1 MIDENDNIDGI
12 VKCIMEDGF
21 ESGLAE
27 SFYDEDRFMSFLDEK
42 YDNQYNEVTNN
53 GENTERWPEYL
64 NEKAKTEDNRSDE
77 FFDHYK
83 NEYED
88 YVYDVVMQDTY
99 GPDCDY
105 DYDYDYDE

>member
-1 MIDENDNIDGI
+1 MINETDDIDGI

-27 SFYDEDRFMSFLDEK
+27 SFYDEDRFMSYLDEK
-42 YDNQYNEVTNN
+42 YDNQYNKITNN
-53 GENTERWPEYL
+53 GENNEKWHDYL

-77 FFDHYK
+77 FFDRYK

-88 YVYDVVMQDTY
+88 FLYDALLGD
-99 GPDCDY
+99 DEDDY
-105 DYDYDYDE
+105 EEEF

>member
-1 MIDENDNIDGI
+1 MIDENEDIDGI

-27 SFYDEDRFMSFLDEK
+27 SFYDEDRFMSYLDEK
-42 YDNQYNEVTNN
+42 YNHDYEKITNN
-53 GENTERWPEYL
+53 GENNEKWHEYL
-64 NEKAKTEDNRSDE
+64 NEKANTEDNRSDE

-88 YVYDVVMQDTY
+88 FLYDALLGD
-99 GPDCDY
+99 DEDDY
-105 DYDYDYDE
+105 EEEF

>member
-1 MIDENDNIDGI
+1 MIDENEDIGSI

-27 SFYDEDRFMSFLDEK
+27 SFYDKDRFMSYLDEK
-42 YDNQYNEVTNN
+42 YDNQYNKITNN
-53 GENTERWPEYL
+53 GENNEKWHDYL

-77 FFDHYK
+77 FFDRYK

-88 YVYDVVMQDTY
+88 FLYDALLGD
-99 GPDCDY
+99 
-105 DYDYDYDE
+105 DEDEDEEF

>member
-1 MIDENDNIDGI
+1 
-12 VKCIMEDGF
+12 MEDGF

-27 SFYDEDRFMSFLDEK
+27 SFYDKDRFMSFLDEK
-42 YDNQYNEVTNN
+42 YDNQYNEITNN
-53 GENTERWPEYL
+53 GENNEKWHEFL
-64 NEKAKTEDNRSDE
+64 DEKAKTEDNRSDE

-88 YVYDVVMQDTY
+88 YVYDVVIQDTY

-105 DYDYDYDE
+105 EEC

>member
-1 MIDENDNIDGI
+1 MIDENEDVDAI

-27 SFYDEDRFMSFLDEK
+27 EFYDEDRFMSYLDEK
-42 YDNQYNEVTNN
+42 YDNQYNEITNN
-53 GENTERWPEYL
+53 GENNEKWHDYL

-88 YVYDVVMQDTY
+88 FLYDALLGD
-99 GPDCDY
+99 DEDDY
-105 DYDYDYDE
+105 EEEF

>member
-1 MIDENDNIDGI
+1 MINETDDVDSI

-27 SFYDEDRFMSFLDEK
+27 SFYDEDRFMSYLDEK
-42 YDNQYNEVTNN
+42 YNHDYEKITNN
-53 GENTERWPEYL
+53 GENNEKWHEYL
-64 NEKAKTEDNRSDE
+64 NEKANTEDNRSDE

-88 YVYDVVMQDTY
+88 FLYDALLGD
-99 GPDCDY
+99 DEDDY
-105 DYDYDYDE
+105 EEEF

>member
-1 MIDENDNIDGI
+1 MIDENEDIGSI

-27 SFYDEDRFMSFLDEK
+27 SFYDEDRFMSYLDEK
-42 YDNQYNEVTNN
+42 YDNQYNKITNN
-53 GENTERWPEYL
+53 GENNEKWHDYL

-77 FFDHYK
+77 FFDRYK

-88 YVYDVVMQDTY
+88 FLYDALLGD
-99 GPDCDY
+99 
-105 DYDYDYDE
+105 DEDEDEEEF

>member
-1 MIDENDNIDGI
+1 MIDENEDIGSI

-27 SFYDEDRFMSFLDEK
+27 SFYDKDRFMSYLDEK
-42 YDNQYNEVTNN
+42 YDNQYNEITNN
-53 GENTERWPEYL
+53 GENNEKWHEYL
-64 NEKAKTEDNRSDE
+64 EDKAKTEDSRSDE

-88 YVYDVVMQDTY
+88 FLYDALLGD
-99 GPDCDY
+99 
-105 DYDYDYDE
+105 DEYEDDEF

>member
-1 MIDENDNIDGI
+1 MIDENEDIDGI

-27 SFYDEDRFMSFLDEK
+27 SFYDEDRFMSYLDEK
-42 YDNQYNEVTNN
+42 YNHDYEKITNN
-53 GENTERWPEYL
+53 GENNEKWHEYL
-64 NEKAKTEDNRSDE
+64 NEKANTEDNHSDE

-88 YVYDVVMQDTY
+88 FLYDALLGD
-99 GPDCDY
+99 DEDDY
-105 DYDYDYDE
+105 EEEF

>member
-1 MIDENDNIDGI
+1 MIDENEDIDSI

-27 SFYDEDRFMSFLDEK
+27 DFYDKDRFMSYLDEK
-42 YDNQYNEVTNN
+42 YDNQYNKITNN
-53 GENTERWPEYL
+53 GENTEKWHDYL

-77 FFDHYK
+77 FFDRYK

-88 YVYDVVMQDTY
+88 FLYDALLGD
-99 GPDCDY
+99 
-105 DYDYDYDE
+105 DEDEDEEF

>member
-12 VKCIMEDGF
+12 VKCIVEDGF

-27 SFYDEDRFMSFLDEK
+27 NFYDEDRFMSFLDEK
-42 YDNQYNEVTNN
+42 YDNQYNEITNN
-53 GENTERWPEYL
+53 GENNEKWHDYL

-99 GPDCDY
+99 GPDCDC
-105 DYDYDYDE
+105 EEC

>member
-1 MIDENDNIDGI
+1 MINETDDVDSI

-27 SFYDEDRFMSFLDEK
+27 EFYDKDRFMSFLDEK
-42 YDNQYNEVTNN
+42 YDNQYNKITNN
-53 GENTERWPEYL
+53 GENNEKWHDYL

-77 FFDHYK
+77 FFDRYK

-88 YVYDVVMQDTY
+88 FLYDALLGD
-99 GPDCDY
+99 DEDDY
-105 DYDYDYDE
+105 EEEF

>member
-1 MIDENDNIDGI
+1 MIDETDDIDGI

-27 SFYDEDRFMSFLDEK
+27 SFYDKDRFMSYLDEK
-42 YDNQYNEVTNN
+42 YDNQYNKITNN
-53 GENTERWPEYL
+53 GENNEKWHDYL

-77 FFDHYK
+77 FFDRYK

-88 YVYDVVMQDTY
+88 FLYDALLGD
-99 GPDCDY
+99 
-105 DYDYDYDE
+105 DEDEDEEF

>member
-1 MIDENDNIDGI
+1 MINETDDVDAI

-27 SFYDEDRFMSFLDEK
+27 EFYDEDRFMSYLDEK
-42 YDNQYNEVTNN
+42 YDNQYNKITNN
-53 GENTERWPEYL
+53 GENNEKWHDYL

-88 YVYDVVMQDTY
+88 FLYDALLGD
-99 GPDCDY
+99 DEDDY
-105 DYDYDYDE
+105 EEEF

>member
-1 MIDENDNIDGI
+1 MINETDDVDSI

-27 SFYDEDRFMSFLDEK
+27 SFYDEDRFMSYLDEK
-42 YDNQYNEVTNN
+42 YDNQYNKITNN
-53 GENTERWPEYL
+53 GE

-83 NEYED
+83 NEYEGFL
-88 YVYDVVMQDTY
+88 YDALLND
-99 GPDCDY
+99 
-105 DYDYDYDE
+105 DEDEDEEF

>member
-1 MIDENDNIDGI
+1 MIDETEDVDGI

-27 SFYDEDRFMSFLDEK
+27 EFYDKDRFMSYLDEK
-42 YDNQYNEVTNN
+42 YDNQYNKITNN
-53 GENTERWPEYL
+53 GENNEKWHDYL

-88 YVYDVVMQDTY
+88 FLYDALLGD
-99 GPDCDY
+99 GE
-105 DYDYDYDE
+105 DEYEDEF

>member
-1 MIDENDNIDGI
+1 MIDENEDIDGI

-27 SFYDEDRFMSFLDEK
+27 SFYDKDRFMSYLDEK
-42 YDNQYNEVTNN
+42 YDNQYNKITNN
-53 GENTERWPEYL
+53 GENNEKWHDYL

-77 FFDHYK
+77 FFDRYK

-88 YVYDVVMQDTY
+88 FLYDALLGD
-99 GPDCDY
+99 DEDDY
-105 DYDYDYDE
+105 EEEF

>member
-1 MIDENDNIDGI
+1 MIDENEDIGSI

-27 SFYDEDRFMSFLDEK
+27 EFYDKDRFMSYLDEK
-42 YDNQYNEVTNN
+42 YDNQYNKITNN
-53 GENTERWPEYL
+53 GENNEKWHDYL

-77 FFDHYK
+77 FFDRYK

-88 YVYDVVMQDTY
+88 FLYDALLGD
-99 GPDCDY
+99 
-105 DYDYDYDE
+105 DEDEDEEF

>member
-1 MIDENDNIDGI
+1 MINETDDVDSI

-42 YDNQYNEVTNN
+42 YDNQYNKITSN
-53 GENTERWPEYL
+53 GENNEKWHDYL

-77 FFDHYK
+77 FFDRYK

-88 YVYDVVMQDTY
+88 FLYDALLGD
-99 GPDCDY
+99 
-105 DYDYDYDE
+105 DEYEDEEF

>member
-1 MIDENDNIDGI
+1 MINETDDVDSI

-27 SFYDEDRFMSFLDEK
+27 SFYDEDRFMSYLDEK
-42 YDNQYNEVTNN
+42 YDNQYNKITNN
-53 GENTERWPEYL
+53 GENNEKWHDYL

-77 FFDHYK
+77 FFDRYK

-88 YVYDVVMQDTY
+88 FLYDALLGD
-99 GPDCDY
+99 
-105 DYDYDYDE
+105 DEDEDEEF

>member
-27 SFYDEDRFMSFLDEK
+27 SFYDKDRFMSFLDEK
-42 YDNQYNEVTNN
+42 YDSQYNEITNN
-53 GENTERWPEYL
+53 GENTEKWYEYL
-64 NEKAKTEDNRSDE
+64 SEKAKTEDNRSDE
-77 FFDHYK
+77 FFDRYK

-88 YVYDVVMQDTY
+88 YVYDVMLDEY
-99 GPDCDY
+99 EDDPYWDCD
-105 DYDYDYDE
+105 E

>member
-1 MIDENDNIDGI
+1 MIDENDDVDGI

-42 YDNQYNEVTNN
+42 YDNQYNKITNN
-53 GENTERWPEYL
+53 GENNEKWHEYL

-77 FFDHYK
+77 FFDRYK
-83 NEYED
+83 NEYEGFL
-88 YVYDVVMQDTY
+88 YDSLLGD
-99 GPDCDY
+99 
-105 DYDYDYDE
+105 DEDEEF